1 MPIHT
6 TKEKSITVMPQ
17 TGSLKIFKTYYQFE
31 IMFYLY
37 IKRPVMKT
45 VKYILQNKPK
55 AMYSVSSEISVFEA
69 LNVMF
74 DKNISALLITDNDEL
89 LGIFTERDYARK
101 IVLKGKSSKDT
112 LVNEVMTS
120 APLTISLN
128 DEIDLCMQIMTEKH
142 IRHLPVTEQGKVIGM
157 VSIGDVVKSIIE
169 IQKETIKHLESY
181 INS

>member
-1 MPIHT
+1 
-6 TKEKSITVMPQ
+6 
-17 TGSLKIFKTYYQFE
+17 
-31 IMFYLY
+31 
-37 IKRPVMKT
+37 MKT

-55 AMYSVSSEISVFEA
+55 AMHSVSPEISVFDA

-74 DKNISALLITDNDEL
+74 DKNISALLITGNDEL

-101 IVLKGKSSKDT
+101 IALKGRSSKDT

-120 APLTISLN
+120 APLTVSQN

-169 IQKETIKHLESY
+169 IQKETIRHLESY